1 MSRNRACIVA
11 VIGASGSGKSRWLKA
26 RLAEDKPARM
36 LIWDPMDEYA
46 GGTVFRDY
54 RQLAAACAKAGAGP
68 LVAIFRPG
76 DALAAY
82 ADKFGAF
89 CSIAFAWGNCSVVVD
104 ELGDVTKAS
113 HAPEPWARILRK
125 GRHKGLRV
133 WGCAQRPAIIDK
145 TIFSQATLIHCSRLN
160 YAEDIRTMSGVLG
173 VPHDQV
179 RDLKADA
186 ATDCF
191 EWIERTMGTG
201 ITSRGTLPS
210 VKKPKPAKKIPK
222 SSPEPKPDA

>member
-26 RLAEDKPARM
+26 RLAADNASRM
-36 LIWDPMDEYA
+36 LVWDPMDEYT
-46 GGTVFRDY
+46 GGTVFRDH
-54 RQLAAACAKAGAGP
+54 RKLAAACAKAEAGP

-76 DALAAY
+76 DDLAAY
-82 ADKFGAF
+82 AAKFAAF
-89 CSIAFAWGNCSVVVD
+89 CTVAYAWGACTIVVE

-113 HAPEPWARILRK
+113 WAPEPWARILRK
-125 GRHKGLRV
+125 GRHKGMRV
-133 WGCAQRPAIIDK
+133 FGCAQRPAIIDK
-145 TIFSQATLIHCSRLN
+145 TIFGQATVIHCSRLN

-173 VPHDQV
+173 VPHDDV

-191 EWIERTMGTG
+191 EWIERAMGTG
-201 ITSRGTLPS
+201 TTTRGTLPS

-222 SSPEPKPDA
+222 ASQEPKPEA